1 MHYYKRNIGD
11 YAKKTGRLSI
21 LEHGAYTLLIDSC
34 YDRERFPTMRE
45 AIEWSWAI
53 SAEEVAAVESVL
65 ARFFDLVDGR
75 YIQNRISE
83 EIENYHNNANN
94 NQRIAIEREAKK
106 REARENARL
115 SSTKREQ
122 SVNVPYTNEHGLAPN
137 QEPLTTNQ
145 EPRTI
150 ESKALVAAATVG
162 QGSSRSELF
171 DKFWKLYPNKTA
183 KAAALKA
190 WEKLKA
196 TDELS
201 SEIMAGLASQV
212 TSADWTKDG
221 GKFIPHPATWINGK
235 RWTDEVKQEPTSK
248 HHGFE
253 NLDYTSG
260 LKGQNE
266 DGSYAI

>member
-65 ARFFDLVDGR
+65 TRFFDLVDGR

-122 SVNVPYTNEHGLAPN
+122 SVNVPSTNEHGLAPN

-150 ESKALVAAATVG
+150 ESKTLVATATVG
-162 QGSSRSELF
+162 QGLNQSESF
-171 DKFWKLYPNKTA
+171 SIFWKLYPNKTA
-183 KAAALKA
+183 KAAAEKA
-190 WEKLKA
+190 WAKLKPD
-196 TDELS
+196 DELLG
-201 SEIMAGLASQV
+201 EIITGLSTQV
-212 TSADWTKDG
+212 ESGDWLKDG
-221 GKFIPHPATWINGK
+221 GKFIPHPATWLNGR
-235 RWTDEVKQEPTSK
+235 RWEDEVKQAPTSK

-253 NLDYTSG
+253 NFDYTSG